1 MAIPMGIPAEFLQAV
16 KDGLVIRY
24 GCILKEVGTGRIVG
38 HLKELTGLARVLSS
52 VPLGPALAG
61 ASGVAQIWQRL
72 DTHHQLGQVRQQLG
86 HLRLV
91 SSVGAVASVAG
102 LGVSVAGF
110 AVVLRRLERLEQRL
124 NQGMERLRAEVERL
138 HLRLDLLQMAELETA
153 WQQLDGASRTDR
165 SERAAELLKGADRT
179 FHKYRNYYHALIA
192 GLRPA
197 RRTQLTLPQVREL
210 HGRYFAC
217 AAAELEA
224 NFLLHDFAQ
233 WHYRHEVIVG
243 QLDEV
248 CGPGA
253 KELLQER
260 ADALGL
266 VGASELQDL
275 AEQAE
280 VTHDVCREGRDRILT
295 AREEVRW
302 LEGQGLAPA
311 EYLRALRAVPEDGI
325 AFLRHGGEARADAD
339 R

>member
-1 MAIPMGIPAEFLQAV
+1 MGIPPELLQAV
-16 KDGLVIRY
+16 LDGRVVRY
-24 GCILKEVGTGRIVG
+24 GCILKEVGNGQIVG
-38 HLKELTGLARVLSS
+38 HLKELTGLSRILSS
-52 VPLGPALAG
+52 APVGPALAG
-61 ASGVAQIWQRL
+61 ASGVAQIGQWL
-72 DTHHQLGQVRQQLG
+72 DTHHQLGQVRQLLE

-110 AVVLRRLERLEQRL
+110 AVVMRRLARLEHGL
-124 NQGMERLRAEVERL
+124 NQSMERLRAEVDRL
-138 HLRLDLLQMAELETA
+138 HLKLDLLQMAELKTA
-153 WQQLDGASRTDR
+153 WQQLAGADDTDR
-165 SERAAELLKGADRT
+165 PERPDELLKGADGT
-179 FHKYRNYYHALIA
+179 FQKYRNYYHELIVA
-192 GLRPA
+192 LRPVS
-197 RRTQLTLPQVREL
+197 RPQLSLPQVREL

-233 WHYRHEVIVG
+233 WHYRHDVIAG

-253 KELLQER
+253 KELLRER

-266 VGASELQDL
+266 VCESELRDL

-280 VTHDVCREGRDRILT
+280 VTHDACREGRDRLLT

-311 EYLRALRAVPEDGI
+311 EYLRALRAAPGDGI
-325 AFLRHGGEARADAD
+325 AFLRHGGEEAHAGGASAI
-339 R
+339 